1 MDLEKLKKDRKLLR
15 GIDNHVASRS
25 TLVAFAYLFVFGLVG
40 WSGELIE
47 RHPRFMIVIGLLLI
61 VPMVWRSYCTLRFEQ
76 SYGAAPARWR
86 QSFMVVNLFHVT
98 MYALLCFSSI
108 VLIDNPKLISFLLV
122 CTIGIVLIST
132 DVWRPFRR
140 MNEAFTAICLM
151 PFVVGALLE
160 FSFLGLLLA
169 LTIVGIFV
177 NQIMVIKRGYDDYW
191 WGLYHGF
198 LLKEKAKDLE
208 TAERKIRRMGE
219 GRIDLLS
226 DLTHEIRTPMNSVL
240 GMLTLLL
247 DSGLDESQKEIVT
260 VAHHSGD
267 SMLSLIDDILD
278 FSRIASGTIVLVSS
292 VFNLRHCID
301 DTLELLGPVA
311 HAKGIDLSSVY
322 DSDVPVRVRGDA
334 HRIGQ
339 ILNNLVSNA
348 IKFSEEGE
356 VVVTVHMTRL
366 SGEEGLLRIHVIDQG
381 VGISPEKQD
390 ELFRAFHKA
399 DASTTRKHGGTGLG
413 LAISKGLVEA
423 MQGQIGLISELG
435 KGSTFWFTG
444 QLMLS
449 TQQVASLPPI
459 KEFAGQRAL
468 IVGAPMGLNESL
480 RQELDSWGI
489 DSDSLDEGYDKALQL
504 LRERAREQ
512 CEYHLLIANLGHH
525 YTGNLKLIQIISE
538 DPVLRGT
545 RQILL
550 TTLEQRGIPSVK
562 QTVDRS
568 EHVVLVTKPIQRRH
582 LYQALSRLYG
592 VEKETRAV
600 VYAGTSPQETLLQK
614 FSVLVVEDNK
624 VNQMVASGML
634 NRLGYQV
641 KIVDNGKQAI
651 GILTDKH
658 FDLVLMDCHMPEL
671 DGYSATSALR
681 EMERETG
688 NHVPVIGMT
697 ANTGDGEETRC
708 LAAGMDD
715 VLLKPISI
723 EELDSKLRL
732 WLLQEESE
740 TGIFKRIAQSQDS
753 SPPGIH

>member
-1 MDLEKLKKDRKLLR
+1 MDLEKLKKDRKILR
-15 GIDNHVASRS
+15 GIDTRVASRS
-25 TLVAFAYLFVFGLVG
+25 TLVAFAYFFVLALVG
-40 WSGELIE
+40 WWGGLMDSI
-47 RHPRFMIVIGLLLI
+47 PNFMITIGILLTL
-61 VPMVWRSYCTLRFEQ
+61 PMIWRAFYALRFEQ
-76 SYGAAPARWR
+76 RYGAAPGRWR
-86 QSFMVVNLFHVT
+86 GVFSVLHLLHALL
-98 MYALLCFSSI
+98 YSLLCFVAIISI
-108 VLIDNPKLISFLLV
+108 PDPRLKSLLLV
-122 CTIGIVLIST
+122 LTIAVILVSSEI
-132 DVWRPFRR
+132 WRPYRR
-140 MNEAFTAICLM
+140 INEAYSAICLT
-151 PFVVGALLE
+151 PFVVGALLQ
-160 FSFLGLLLA
+160 FTLVGLLVA
-169 LTIVGIFV
+169 AAVVVIFL
-177 NQIMVIKRGYDDYW
+177 NQLLVIKRGYDDFW
-191 WGLYHGF
+191 SGLYHGF
-198 LLKEKAKDLE
+198 LLKEKSKDLE
-208 TAERKIRRMGE
+208 TAERKMRRMGE

-247 DSGLDESQKEIVT
+247 DSGLDESQKEIVS
-260 VAHHSGD
+260 VAYHSGD
-267 SMLSLIDDILD
+267 SMLTLIDDILD

-311 HAKGIDLSSVY
+311 HAKGIELSSVY
-322 DSDVPVRVRGDA
+322 DGDVPVRVRGDA

-348 IKFSEEGE
+348 IKFSDEGE

-366 SGEEGLLRIHVIDQG
+366 SGEDGLLRVHVIDQG
-381 VGISPEKQD
+381 VGISSEKQD

-423 MQGQIGLISELG
+423 MQGQIGLISDVG
-435 KGSTFWFTG
+435 KGSTFWFTC

-468 IVGAPMGLNESL
+468 IVGAPQGLAESI

-489 DSDSLDEGYDKALQL
+489 DSDNLDEGYDKALQL
-504 LRERAREQ
+504 LREQARQ
-512 CEYHLLIANLGHH
+512 SCEYNLLVANLGHH
-525 YTGNLKLIQIISE
+525 YTGNLKLIQIIAG
-538 DPVLRGT
+538 DPVLKDT

-550 TTLEQRGIPSVK
+550 TTLEQRGIPLVK
-562 QTVDRS
+562 QTVERS
-568 EHVVLVTKPIQRRH
+568 EHVALVTKPIQRRH
-582 LYQALSRLYG
+582 LYQALGHLYG
-592 VEKETRAV
+592 VEKGTRAV
-600 VYAGTSPQETLLQK
+600 VYPGTSSESQGHQ

-634 NRLGYQV
+634 NRLGYKV

-651 GILTDKH
+651 NILSDKTY
-658 FDLVLMDCHMPEL
+658 DLVLMDCHMPEL
-671 DGYSATSALR
+671 DGYSATSAIR
-681 EMERETG
+681 EIERETG
-688 NHVPVIGMT
+688 AHMPIIGMT
-697 ANTGDGEETRC
+697 ANTTDGEETRC

-740 TGIFKRIAQSQDS
+740 TGVFNRQGDVRKH
-753 SPPGIH
+753 PPQHL